1 MRGKPAKILSD
12 DNLDDLL
19 LFAQLPPGAIIGN
32 NVWKRTCAVRR
43 PQV

>member
-1 MRGKPAKILSD
+1 MRGKPILSD

-32 NVWKRTCAVRR
+32 NV
-43 PQV
+43 